1 MNSYKVLVTGTS
13 RGIGLSTALLFLHSD
28 NQVFGMDIEDAPE
41 ALKSCKN
48 YTHIKCS
55 VMDPTSFPDI
65 SDIDYVVCNAGIQL
79 GENVGEVL
87 EVNFWGVDNVIKKYA
102 LQKNCKS
109 VVIVGSVSGI
119 TGAEFGEYVASKG
132 ALIPYTK
139 YIANVMAPWRGICN
153 CIAPGGVITELN
165 EPVLKDEKLWSKIMN
180 LTPLKRWANSDEI
193 AEWIYFLSS
202 QRFCTGQTIVVDGG
216 ESIKSNFVWPDS

>member
-1 MNSYKVLVTGTS
+1 MNSKKVLITGTS
-13 RGIGLSTALLFLHSD
+13 RGIGLSTALFFLHHD
-28 NQVFGMDIEDAPE
+28 NKVFGMDIEDAPE
-41 ALKSCKN
+41 DLKSYKN

-55 VMDPTSFPDI
+55 VMDPTSFPNIPDI
-65 SDIDYVVCNAGIQL
+65 QYVVCNAGIQE
-79 GENVGEVL
+79 GENVGEVM
-87 EVNFWGVDNVIKKYA
+87 EVNFWGVDNIIKKYA
-102 LQKNCKS
+102 LQKSCRS

-139 YIANVMAPWRGICN
+139 FIANKIATWGGICN

-165 EPVLKDEKLWSKIMN
+165 EPVLNDKKLWAKIME
-180 LTPLKRWANSDEI
+180 LTPLKRWANSNEI
-193 AEWIYFLSS
+193 AEWVYFLSA

-216 ESIKSNFVWPDS
+216 ESIKSNFVWPED